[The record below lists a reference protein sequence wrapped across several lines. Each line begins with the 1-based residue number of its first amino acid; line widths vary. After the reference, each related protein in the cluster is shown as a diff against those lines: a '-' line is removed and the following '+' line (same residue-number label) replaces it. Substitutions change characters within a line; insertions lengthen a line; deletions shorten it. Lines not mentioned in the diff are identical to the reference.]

1 MNLKTIA
8 ILCMSL
14 FLFSACMGKNDY
26 SLQPP
31 KDQPIELTKLSANGM
46 PDQQAANL
54 AKQIISEQEQVE
66 GVRAVNNGD
75 ELLIGIKLNHHDR
88 INMDNLEK
96 TFRKKMKRNFSDM
109 KVTLSTDEK
118 IHLELKNLEEDLQA
132 NRLSKE
138 KFEKR
143 LQKIIKLSKEET

>member
-1 MNLKTIA
+1 
-8 ILCMSL
+8 
-14 FLFSACMGKNDY
+14 
-26 SLQPP
+26 
-31 KDQPIELTKLSANGM
+31 TKLSANGM

-132 NRLSKE
+132 KRLSKE